1 MKLEKVILVDSAD
14 NAIGEMGKMEAHK
27 RALLHRAVSVFI
39 FNSKKELLLQKRAL
53 SKYHSSGL
61 WTNTVCT
68 HPYPDETVKD
78 AAIRRLKEE
87 MGLVT
92 DVHKI
97 FDFIYKEKI
106 DNELTEYEFD
116 HVFIGFTDDL
126 FDIKPYKKYAN
137 LYCACLEGKPGGYLL
152 AWAYTGRWLWR
163 EYLLRQHEHAG
174 GCHPAFFHC
183 KI

>member
-116 HVFIGFTDDL
+116 HVFIGFTDDSPVP
-126 FDIKPYKKYAN
+126 DPDEVHEYKYVDSN
-137 LYCACLEGKPGGYLL
+137 EI
-152 AWAYTGRWLWR
+152 
-163 EYLLRQHEHAG
+163 LRQIKNVPEEYTVW
-174 GCHPAFFHC
+174 FK
-183 KI
+183 KIIKKVLEYVNTDNHSFTPEPDN